1 MLEELMGSRTR
12 SKILGLFFSHPGE
25 EFYVREVE
33 RKIAENINS
42 VRRELNNLM
51 ELGILLSYKKGN
63 QRYFRINK
71 NLPIYEEL
79 KMIFI
84 KTDGLADELK
94 QVLEREAGIET
105 AFIYGSWSEGREKL
119 HSDIDL
125 FIIGEVDENRL
136 ISGLNDLETRLS
148 REINYVIFGS
158 REVRKRVREN
168 DPFVKGVMNGQKI
181 FLVGDP
187 GENS

>member
-1 MLEELMGSRTR
+1 MGSRTR
-12 SKILGLFFSHPGE
+12 SKILGLFFSHPNE

-33 RKIAENINS
+33 RRIKENINS
-42 VRRELNNLM
+42 VRRELNKLM

-94 QVLEREAGIET
+94 QVLGKEAGIES
-105 AFIYGSWSEGREKL
+105 AFIYGSWAEGKEKL
-119 HSDIDL
+119 KSDVDL

-136 ISGLNDLETRLS
+136 ISGLNDLEKRLS
-148 REINYVIFGS
+148 REINYVIFLS
-158 REVRKRVREN
+158 QEVQKRVRAN
-168 DPFVKGVMNGQKI
+168 DPFVKNVMEGSKI

-187 GENS
+187 GGTF